1 MPQEHPCV
9 KRRAD
14 RMVCDERSCFLAPL
28 DLPEVKG
35 RGEYRCFTQGPPNSP
50 PSGPPH
56 GKHGAFCPE
65 DTQREAGPRTL
76 GLKRLQAQVSC
87 WSSDTFLMGHTVADI
102 VLPFH
107 ESQFSLDPLIPL
119 ID

>member
-1 MPQEHPCV
+1 
-9 KRRAD
+9 
-14 RMVCDERSCFLAPL
+14 MVCDERSCFLAPL

-65 DTQREAGPRTL
+65 DTERGRTKDTWPQKTPSP
-76 GLKRLQAQVSC
+76 GLLLVQ
-87 WSSDTFLMGHTVADI
+87 
-102 VLPFH
+102 
-107 ESQFSLDPLIPL
+107 
-119 ID
+119 